1 MAAPKCRLFLVT
13 PAAADPARALE
24 CVRAAAE
31 AGDVASLLIAEGPA
45 QEPLARTLTAPAQAL
60 GVAVLIEGNLEL
72 AKKVKADG
80 VMIERLEDY
89 ASARAAFGGDAIVG
103 AACAAR
109 HAAMELA
116 DAGADFIFF
125 ADPRLAAWWSEVS
138 VVPCVSAAAGAEFRV
153 PAATM
158 WDGPADARA
167 AVAEAMHDAG

>member
-24 CVRAAAE
+24 CLQAAAE
-31 AGDVASLLIAEGPA
+31 AGDVASILIPAE
-45 QEPLARTLTAPAQAL
+45 EPLAAALTAPAQAI
-60 GVAVLIEGNLEL
+60 GIAVLIEGHWDL

-89 ASARAAFGGDAIVG
+89 APARALLGGAAIVG
-103 AACAAR
+103 ASSASR

-138 VVPCVSAAAGAEFRV
+138 VVPCVGGGEFRV
-153 PAATM
+153 PNASM
-158 WDGPADARA
+158 WIGPAEARA
-167 AVAEAMHDAG
+167 AVAEAMHDAR